1 MRGWHVL
8 GLTAVSALVALR
20 PSMSQRPPEACDQF
34 EAALRAD
41 PKNLD
46 AAASLGRCAVRDYEM
61 IAPGGDSSRLVF
73 RSSWST
79 ALRAL
84 RHAVELDPTYANAYR
99 PLFRILF
106 AETRDGCSFV
116 TGDCRYVAAVLRDGD
131 TIVTVPRL
139 VVLNVVPDPYAV
151 VVQQSQA
158 TRRENLIE
166 ARDIARRWAAV
177 APNDPRPHEY
187 IGQALLRLGDAAG
200 AANELEL
207 AAAMGTVESR
217 RALFWDRIEALVKA
231 DRGDDARRALDEAV
245 ADPGRDTTLL
255 RVYTVAGLNAL
266 LGRNRPA
273 PAPTALDS
281 ARYRALWARRDS
293 MLRANPPRRDTSRS
307 VTDLLAAGDTAG
319 ARRALAREDSIIT
332 PRDNVIVS
340 AGESPLW
347 SAQQH
352 LALGDTAG
360 ALARLAD
367 IERVL
372 KARQLRFAVTRLD
385 GSRPWLGRAWLLAG
399 DVAAARGQTSEARKM
414 YNRVV
419 GLWAGGDPEVRPT
432 VDQAR
437 ARLESLT
444 RR

>member
-1 MRGWHVL
+1 MRAWHVF
-8 GLTAVSALVALR
+8 GLTAVSAVVALQ
-20 PSMSQRPPEACDQF
+20 PSMSQRPPQACDQF
-34 EAALRAD
+34 EAALRTNPND
-41 PKNLD
+41 LD

-61 IAPGGDSSRLVF
+61 IAPGGDSSRLIF

-84 RHAVELDPTYANAYR
+84 RHAVQIDPSYSNTYR

-116 TGDCRYVAAVLRDGD
+116 TGDCRHVAAVLRDGD

-139 VVLNVVPDPYAV
+139 VVLNSGSDPYAV
-151 VVQQSQA
+151 VVQQSQT

-187 IGQALLRLGDAAG
+187 IGRALLGLGDAAG

-207 AAAMGTVESR
+207 AAALGTVESR
-217 RALFWDRIEALVKA
+217 RALFWDRIEALIKT
-231 DRGDDARRALDEAV
+231 DRGDDARRVLDEAV

-255 RVYTVAGLNAL
+255 GRYTVTGLNAL
-266 LGRNRPA
+266 LGRNRPNA
-273 PAPTALDS
+273 LTALDS
-281 ARYRALWARRDS
+281 VRFRPLWARRDS
-293 MLRANPPRRDTSRS
+293 TLRANPPRRDTSRS
-307 VTDLLAAGDTAG
+307 VTELLAAGDTAG
-319 ARRALAREDSIIT
+319 ARRALARVDSSIA
-332 PRDNVIVS
+332 PRANVITS
-340 AGESPLW
+340 AGDLTVY

-360 ALARLAD
+360 ALARLED

-372 KARQLRFAVTRLD
+372 NSRQLRFAVTRLD
-385 GSRPWLGRAWLLAG
+385 GGRPWLGHAWLLAG
-399 DVAAARGQTSEARKM
+399 DIAAARGQTAEARKM
-414 YNRVV
+414 YSRVV
-419 GLWAGGDPEVRPT
+419 GLWGGGDPEVRPV

-437 ARLESLT
+437 ARLDSLT